1 MKSGWNRANWIGDGM
16 SALDRKARRDL
27 WRMKGQAA
35 AIALV
40 LGCGVATFVMSVS
53 AWRTLASAQ
62 EQYYESHRF
71 AHVFGQLKRA
81 PNALAGRIAEIPGVA
96 RVQTRVVLDVTVEV
110 PGMLEPAVGR
120 LVSIPDRGVAGL
132 NELYLRQGRQVE
144 PGRRGEVLVHEAF
157 AEAHGLGP
165 GDSLQA
171 VINGR
176 LERLRVVGVAL
187 SPEFIYPIRP
197 GELFPDSRRFGVFW
211 MAQPELAPAHD
222 LEGAFNNVVLTLQPG
237 AVEAEIVRRV
247 DVLTAPYGGQGAH
260 GRSEQ
265 TSHRFVTDE
274 MSQLR
279 AMATV
284 PPVIFLL
291 VAAFLL
297 NVVLSR
303 VIGTQREQIAALKAF
318 GYSRAEVGGHY
329 LWQVMWIVMAGAL
342 FGVGFGAWLG
352 RGMTGMYAEF
362 FRFPVIQY
370 TVDLTVLLPALAIS
384 GVAGLLGAW
393 GAVRRAM
400 LLPAAEAMRP
410 EPPASY
416 RPTAIER
423 LRVQEWFSQ
432 SARMVLREL
441 ERKPGR
447 AAVSTL
453 GIALAIAI
461 LILGSFSKDLV
472 DHIIQFQFHDSQ
484 RQDVTVTLV
493 EPSSR
498 RALHELRALPGVWR
512 AEPFRTVPV
521 RLRSGHLTRRAGI
534 MGLTGE
540 QQLYRVLNADGTMVT
555 LPEEG
560 LVLSDLLAEWL
571 QVEPG
576 DRVWVEVLEGHRP
589 VRELT
594 VTGLIQDY
602 SGASAYMKLDAVNRF
617 MREDRS
623 ISGAFLA
630 VDSGQLDAFHR
641 RLREAPRVAA
651 VSLRRAALATFEALM
666 DENLLRMRLI
676 NVFFGS
682 VIAFGVVY
690 NTARIT
696 LSERSRELATL
707 RVIGFSRA
715 EISRVL
721 LGEIAVLTVAAIPL
735 GLVLGYGLAAL
746 AVEGLQT
753 ETQRFP
759 LVVAPATYGFA
770 VVVTLVATL
779 VSALVVRRRLDR
791 LDLVAVLKARE

>member
-1 MKSGWNRANWIGDGM
+1 M
-16 SALDRKARRDL
+16 SVLDRKARRDL

-53 AWRTLASAQ
+53 VYRSLALAQ
-62 EQYYESHRF
+62 EEYYESHRF

-81 PNALAGRIAEIPGVA
+81 PNALADRIAEIPGVA

-110 PGMLEPAVGR
+110 PGMVEPAVGR
-120 LVSIPDRGVAGL
+120 LVSVPDRMEGGL
-132 NELYLRQGRQVE
+132 NALHLRQGRRME

-165 GDSLQA
+165 GDTLRA

-197 GELFPDSRRFGVFW
+197 GDLFPDSRRFGVLW
-211 MAQPELAPAHD
+211 MAERELAPAYD
-222 LEGAFNNVVLTLQPG
+222 LEGAFNSVVLTLQPG
-237 AVEAEIVRRV
+237 VVEAEVLRRL
-247 DVLTAPYGGQGAH
+247 DGLTAPYGGQGAH

-265 TSHRFVTDE
+265 TSHRFVSDE

-284 PPVIFLL
+284 PPLIFLL

-297 NVVLSR
+297 NVVLGR
-303 VIGTQREQIAALKAF
+303 VIGIQREQIAALKAF
-318 GYSRAEVGGHY
+318 GYSRREVGGHY
-329 LWQVMWIVMAGAL
+329 LRQVMWIVLAGSVLGA
-342 FGVGFGAWLG
+342 GWGAWLG
-352 RGMTGMYAEF
+352 SGLTGMYTEF
-362 FRFPVIQY
+362 FRFPSIEY
-370 TVDLTVLLPALAIS
+370 RVDLAVILPALAIS
-384 GVAGLLGAW
+384 GFAGILGAW
-393 GAVRRAM
+393 GAVRHAM
-400 LLPAAEAMRP
+400 TLPAAEAMRP

-423 LRVQEWFSQ
+423 MRVQEWFTQ

-447 AAVSTL
+447 AVLSIL

-472 DHIIQFQFHDSQ
+472 DHIVTFQFHDAQ

-498 RALHELRALPGVWR
+498 RALHEMRALPGVWR

-521 RLRSGHLTRRAGI
+521 RLRSGHLTRRVGI
-534 MGLTGE
+534 MGLSE
-540 QQLYRVLNADGTMVT
+540 ERRLYRLLDADGAMVT
-555 LPEEG
+555 LPAEG
-560 LVLSDLLAEWL
+560 LILSDLLADWL
-571 QVEPG
+571 QVKPG
-576 DRVWVEVLEGHRP
+576 DDVLVEVLEGHRP
-589 VRELT
+589 VRQLR
-594 VTGLIQDY
+594 VTGMIQDF
-602 SGASAYMKLDAVNRF
+602 SGVSAYMNLDAVNRF
-617 MREDRS
+617 LREDRA
-623 ISGAFLA
+623 ISGAFLS
-630 VDSGQLDAFHR
+630 VDSLRMDDFHR
-641 RLREAPRVAA
+641 RLRQAPRVAA
-651 VSLRRAALATFEALM
+651 VSLRGAALAVFEELM
-666 DENLLRMRLI
+666 DQNLLRMRLI
-676 NVFFGS
+676 NVLFGS

-707 RVIGFSRA
+707 RVIGFTRA

-735 GLVLGYGLAAL
+735 GLVLGYGLAAV

-770 VVVTLVATL
+770 VVVTLVAAF
-779 VSALVVRRRLDR
+779 VSALVVRRRLDK

>member
-1 MKSGWNRANWIGDGM
+1 M
-16 SALDRKARRDL
+16 SALHRKARRDL

-40 LGCGVATFVMSVS
+40 IGCGVATLVMSVS
-53 AWRTLASAQ
+53 VWRSLVAAQ

-71 AHVFGQLKRA
+71 AQVFGQLKRA

-96 RVQTRVVLDVTVEV
+96 QVQTRVVLDVTLEV
-110 PGMLEPAVGR
+110 PGMREPAVGR
-120 LVSIPDRGVAGL
+120 LVSLPDRAGGGL
-132 NELYLRQGRQVE
+132 NGLHLRQGRQVD
-144 PGRRGEVLVHEAF
+144 PGRRGEVLLHEAF

-165 GDSLQA
+165 GASLRA

-187 SPEFIYPIRP
+187 SPEFIYSIRP
-197 GELFPDSRRFGVFW
+197 GDLLPDSRRFGVLW
-211 MAQPELAPAHD
+211 MAESELAPAYD
-222 LEGAFNNVVLTLQPG
+222 LEGAFNSIALTLQPG
-237 AVEAEIVRRV
+237 VSEPEILRRL
-247 DVLTAPYGGQGAH
+247 DLLTAPYGGQGAH
-260 GRSEQ
+260 GRTEQ
-265 TSHRFVTDE
+265 TSHRLVSDE
-274 MSQLR
+274 LSQLQ
-279 AMATV
+279 ALATV
-284 PPVIFLL
+284 PPAIFLL

-297 NVVLSR
+297 NVVLAR

-318 GYSRAEVGGHY
+318 GYSRTELGWHY
-329 LWQVMWIVMAGAL
+329 LGQVLWIVTAGTI
-342 FGVGFGAWLG
+342 FGVLFGAWLG
-352 RGMTGMYAEF
+352 RGLASMYAQF
-362 FRFPVIQY
+362 FRFPTMDY
-370 TVDLTVLLPALAIS
+370 WVDLPVVLLALGIS
-384 GVAGLLGAW
+384 AAAGILGAW
-393 GAVRRAM
+393 GAVRRAAI
-400 LLPAAEAMRP
+400 LPAAEAMRP

-423 LRVQEWFSQ
+423 LRLQEWFTQ

-447 AAVSTL
+447 AALSTL

-472 DHIIQFQFHDSQ
+472 DKIIEFQFHEAQ

-512 AEPFRTVPV
+512 AEPFRSVPV
-521 RLRSGHLTRRAGI
+521 RLRAGHLTRRIAI
-534 MGLTGE
+534 LGLAE
-540 QQLYRVLNADGTMVT
+540 ERELYRLLNADGTPVT

-560 LVLSDLLAEWL
+560 LLLSQLLAEWL

-576 DRVWVEVLEGHRP
+576 QSLIVEVLEGHRP
-589 VRELT
+589 VRELP
-594 VTGLIQDY
+594 VTGLIEDY
-602 SGASAYMKLDAVNRF
+602 SGASAYMRLAAVNRLL
-617 MREDRS
+617 REDRA

-630 VDSGQLDAFHR
+630 VDRACWGPFHDQLRA
-641 RLREAPRVAA
+641 APRVAS
-651 VSLRRAALATFEALM
+651 VSLRSAVLASFEELM
-666 DENLLRMRLI
+666 DQNLLRMRLI
-676 NVFFGS
+676 NVFFGT

-707 RVIGFSRA
+707 RVIGFTRA

-735 GLVLGYGLAAL
+735 GLALGYGLAAL
-746 AVEGLQT
+746 TVEGLQT

-759 LVVAPATYGFA
+759 LVVSRATYGFA
-770 VVVTLVATL
+770 VTVTLVGTL
-779 VSALVVRRRLDR
+779 LSALVVRRRLDQ

>member
-1 MKSGWNRANWIGDGM
+1 MR
-16 SALDRKARRDL
+16 ALDRKGWRDL
-27 WRMKGQAA
+27 WRMKGQAV

-53 AWRTLASAQ
+53 AWRSLAMAQ
-62 EQYYESHRF
+62 EKYYESHRF

-81 PNALAGRIAEIPGVA
+81 PNALAHRIAEIPGVG
-96 RVQTRVVLDVTVEV
+96 RVQTRVVLDVTIEV
-110 PGMLEPAVGR
+110 AGMVEPAVGR
-120 LVSIPDRGVAGL
+120 LVSVPEGGEGGL
-132 NELYLRQGRQVE
+132 NALYLRRGRHVE
-144 PGRRGEVLVHEAF
+144 PGRRGEVLVHELF
-157 AEAHGLGP
+157 AEAHGLEP
-165 GDSLQA
+165 GDSLRA

-176 LERLRVVGVAL
+176 LERLLVVGVAL
-187 SPEFIYPIRP
+187 SPEFVYPIRA
-197 GELFPDSRRFGVFW
+197 GDLFPDSRRFGVLW
-211 MAQPELAPAHD
+211 MAERELAPAYD
-222 LEGAFNNVVLTLQPG
+222 LEGAFNNVLLTLQPG
-237 AVEAEIVRRV
+237 AVEAEIVRRL
-247 DVLTAPYGGQGAH
+247 DLLTAPYGGQGAH

-274 MSQLR
+274 MSQLQ

-284 PPVIFLL
+284 PPMIFLL

-297 NVVLSR
+297 NVVLMR

-318 GYSRAEVGGHY
+318 GYSRAEVGSHY
-329 LWQVMWIVMAGAL
+329 LRQVMWIVVAGTV
-342 FGVGFGAWLG
+342 FGAAFGAWLG
-352 RGMTGMYAEF
+352 RGMTSMYTEF
-362 FRFPVIQY
+362 FRFPLIEYRVDMAVI
-370 TVDLTVLLPALAIS
+370 LPALALS

-410 EPPASY
+410 EPPALY

-423 LRVQEWFSQ
+423 LRVQEWFTQ
-432 SARMVLREL
+432 SARIVLREL
-441 ERKPGR
+441 ERKPVR
-447 AAVSTL
+447 AAVSVL

-472 DHIIQFQFHDSQ
+472 DYIVEFQFHDAQ
-484 RQDVTVTLV
+484 RQDVMVTLV

-512 AEPFRTVPV
+512 AEPFRSVPV
-521 RLRSGHLTRRAGI
+521 RLRAGHLTRRVGI
-534 MGLTGE
+534 MGLPE
-540 QQLYRVLNADGTMVT
+540 ERHLYRLLDSDGTMIT

-571 QVEPG
+571 QIEPG
-576 DRVWVEVLEGHRP
+576 DRVVVEVLEGHRP
-589 VRELT
+589 VRELP
-594 VTGLIQDY
+594 VTGLIQDF
-602 SGASAYMKLDAVNRF
+602 SGASAYMRLDAVNRF
-617 MREDRS
+617 MREDRA

-630 VDSGQLDAFHR
+630 VDSGRMDEFHR

-651 VSLRRAALATFEALM
+651 VSLRRAALAVFEELM

-707 RVIGFSRA
+707 RVIGFTRA

-721 LGEIAVLTVAAIPL
+721 LGEIAALTVVAIPI
-735 GLVLGYGLAAL
+735 GLLIGYGLAAL

-759 LVVAPATYGFA
+759 LVVGPGTYGFA
-770 VVVTLVATL
+770 VTVTLVATL

>member
-1 MKSGWNRANWIGDGM
+1 M

-40 LGCGVATFVMSVS
+40 IGCGVATFVMSVS
-53 AWRTLASAQ
+53 AWRSLAQAQ
-62 EQYYESHRF
+62 ERYYESHRF

-81 PNALAGRIAEIPGVA
+81 PNTLADRIAEIPGVA
-96 RVQTRVVLDVTVEV
+96 RVQTRVMLDVTVEV
-110 PGMLEPAVGR
+110 PGMDEPAVGR
-120 LVSIPDRGVAGL
+120 LVSVPDRAEAGL
-132 NELYLRQGRQVE
+132 NTLYLRQGRQVE
-144 PGRRGEVLVHEAF
+144 PGRRGEVLLHELF

-165 GDSLQA
+165 GDTLRA

-176 LERLRVVGVAL
+176 LQPLRVVGVAL

-197 GELFPDSRRFGVFW
+197 GDLFPDNRRFGVMW
-211 MAQPELAPAHD
+211 MAERELAPAYD
-222 LEGAFNNVVLTLQPG
+222 LEGAFNSVALTLQPG
-237 AVEAEIVRRV
+237 AIAAEIVRRL
-247 DVLTAPYGGQGAH
+247 DLLTAPYGGQGAH
-260 GRSEQ
+260 GRAEQ

-318 GYSRAEVGGHY
+318 GYSRAEVGRHY
-329 LWQVMWIVMAGAL
+329 LWQVGWIVLVGTL
-342 FGVGFGAWLG
+342 FGAVFGAWLG
-352 RGMTGMYAEF
+352 RGMTSMYTEF
-362 FRFPVIQY
+362 FRFPVIEY
-370 TVDLTVLLPALAIS
+370 RADLGVILPALGIS
-384 GVAGLLGAW
+384 LVAGVLGAW
-393 GAVRRAM
+393 SAVRQAM

-410 EPPASY
+410 EPPAAY

-423 LRVQEWFSQ
+423 MRLQEWFTQ
-432 SARMVLREL
+432 SARMILREL

-447 AAVSTL
+447 AVLSVL
-453 GIALAIAI
+453 GISMAIAI

-472 DHIIQFQFHDSQ
+472 DFIIEFQFHDAQ

-512 AEPFRTVPV
+512 AEPFRSVPV
-521 RLRSGHLTRRAGI
+521 RLRSGHLARRVAI
-534 MGLTGE
+534 MGLPE
-540 QQLYRVLNADGTMVT
+540 DRQLYRLLDADRTKIA

-560 LVLSDLLAEWL
+560 LVMSDLLADWL
-571 QVEPG
+571 GVKPG
-576 DRVWVEVLEGHRP
+576 DRVLVEVLEGPRP
-589 VRELT
+589 VRELM
-594 VTGLIQDY
+594 VTSLIQDF
-602 SGASAYMKLDAVNRF
+602 SGASAYMRLDALNRF
-617 MREDRS
+617 MREDRA

-630 VDSGQLDAFHR
+630 VDNGRLGEFHE

-651 VSLRRAALATFEALM
+651 VSSRRAALETFEALM

-707 RVIGFSRA
+707 RVIGFTRG

-721 LGEIAVLTVAAIPL
+721 LGEIAVLTVVAIPV

-759 LVVAPATYGFA
+759 LVVGPATYGFA
-770 VVVTLVATL
+770 VTVTLVATL
-779 VSALVVRRRLDR
+779 LSALVVRRRLDR